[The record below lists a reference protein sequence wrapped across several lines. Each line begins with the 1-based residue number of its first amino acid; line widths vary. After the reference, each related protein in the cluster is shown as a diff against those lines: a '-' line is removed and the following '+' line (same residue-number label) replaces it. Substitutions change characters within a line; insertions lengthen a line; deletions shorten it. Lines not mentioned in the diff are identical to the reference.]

1 MRARGQAGLTLLEL
15 VVAVSVF
22 ALAVGGL
29 VMTIDSGLG
38 LARNNRHRS
47 IAANL
52 VAAELDGVRRIPF
65 TQVTMGQV
73 TRTETV
79 DGVPYTVVRDA
90 TWATNASTAGPCESG
105 GGTPKVLRV
114 VVRVFWPDM
123 RGIPPPRAST
133 ILSPPV
139 GSYDPNTGHLAV
151 SVRDRAAEGFGG
163 VPVRVTGVGV
173 DRTIVTTE
181 QGCAFFAFLAPGTY
195 TASLQLAGHVD
206 RQGTAVP
213 TQTVGVQIGE
223 TASVAFDFDRAA
235 TLAVT
240 LAAADPAATFPSP
253 DLPLAWANPALVPDG
268 VRRSAGTGTHRSL
281 GNLFPYTDGY
291 VLWAGGCA
299 DADPEGRAGDGTPF
313 WPGATRPAPTMVTAG
328 QTVAVTVPVAVAEI
342 TVTDLTGPGPVQV
355 VAEHTPDP
363 GCPEGITHTLG
374 NVTGTATLLVALPHG
389 TWTVRVVGRTWTGA
403 TAGDPNAEPPLPA
416 RDWPSLVLDPRWED
430 EEPASLTVEVV

>member
-29 VMTIDSGLG
+29 VMTIDGGLN

-52 VAAELDGVRRIPF
+52 VAAELDTVRRLPF
-65 TQVTMGQV
+65 TQVTPGQV

-90 TWATNASTAGPCESG
+90 TWATNASTTGPCESG

-114 VVRVFWPDM
+114 VVRVSWPDM
-123 RGIPPPRAST
+123 RGIPPPEAST

-151 SVRDRAAEGFGG
+151 AVRNRTAEGFGG
-163 VPVRVTGVGV
+163 VPVRVTGAGV
-173 DRTIVTTE
+173 DRTIVTTTE
-181 QGCAFFAFLAPGTY
+181 GCAFFAFLAPGTY
-195 TASLQLAGHVD
+195 TTSLQLAGHVD

-213 TQTVGVQIGE
+213 TQTVGVQVGE
-223 TASVAFDFDRAA
+223 TASVAFDFDLAA

-240 LAAADPAATFPSP
+240 LAAADPAMFPTP

-268 VRRSAGTGTHRSL
+268 VRRSAGTGTQRSV
-281 GNLFPYTDGY
+281 GNLFPYPDGY

-299 DADPEGRAGDGTPF
+299 AADPEGRAGDGTPF

-328 QTVAVTVPVAVAEI
+328 QTVAVTVPVAVAQI
-342 TVTDLTGPGPVQV
+342 TVTDRTGPGPVQV
-355 VAEHTPDP
+355 IAEHEPDP
-363 GCPEGITHTLG
+363 GCSDGEAYTLG
-374 NVTGTATLLVALPHG
+374 QVSGTGTLVVALPHG
-389 TWTVRVVGRTWTGA
+389 TWTLRVVGRTWTGA
-403 TAGDPNAEPPLPA
+403 TAGDPDAEPPVPA
-416 RDWPSLVLDPRWED
+416 RNWPSLVLDPR
-430 EEPASLTVEVV
+430 EEQQAILTVEVV